1 MSATRRRQ
9 ASETTLRAATA
20 ADLPAI
26 ERLLVESG
34 LPTEGVAESIGG
46 FVVAEEGNGRGV
58 VGVVGL
64 EACGDQ
70 YALLRSTA
78 VAPEWRGSGLGRELV
93 EHAIAM
99 AQRTGLDALYLL
111 TTTAERYFP
120 AFGFEAT
127 TRAEVPEAVRASA
140 EFCSAC
146 PASATV
152 MTLALGGA
160 PPGAGTGR

>member
-1 MSATRRRQ
+1 MTAPKDAR
-9 ASETTLRAATA
+9 ASRAALRPATLD
-20 ADLPAI
+20 DLPAI
-26 ERLLVESG
+26 ERLLIESG
-34 LPTEGVAESIGG
+34 LPTEGVAEAIGG
-46 FVVAEEGNGRGV
+46 FVVAEQPGDPRGI

-93 EHAIAM
+93 ERAIAM
-99 AQRTGLDALYLL
+99 AQAAGLDALYLL

-120 AFGFEAT
+120 AFGFEETA
-127 TRAEVPEAVRASA
+127 REAVPDAVRTSGEFRAT
-140 EFCSAC
+140 C

-152 MTLALGGA
+152 MSRTLGDK
-160 PPGAGTGR
+160 PPSAGDR